1 MRHERW
7 QAVAL
12 LCLVVPAPP
21 PPPPPLPLWPV
32 VPSGTTVLGAVVVG
46 ERTGSCDEALL
57 RAGETTWPARL
68 RRRSAVCG
76 YSCKAS
82 GPPNR
87 VFHRWRT

>member
-32 VPSGTTVLGAVVVG
+32 VPSGTTAFRAVVVG
-46 ERTGSCDEALL
+46 ERTGRSDEALL
-57 RAGETTWPARL
+57 RAGETTWPARP
-68 RRRSAVCG
+68 RRRFAACG
-76 YSCKAS
+76 DSHTARC
-82 GPPNR
+82 PPGR
-87 VFHRWRT
+87 GFHRWTT